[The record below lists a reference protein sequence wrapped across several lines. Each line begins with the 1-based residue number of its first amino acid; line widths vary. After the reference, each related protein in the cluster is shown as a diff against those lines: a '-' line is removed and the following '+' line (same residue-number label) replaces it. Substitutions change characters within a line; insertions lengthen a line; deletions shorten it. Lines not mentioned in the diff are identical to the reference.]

1 MKETA
6 EEKLNEAQ
14 PADRRER
21 IDAET
26 MEEIRREDEVTT
38 NKVLTVPN
46 ILSLIRLLM
55 IPLIVWVYVGKKDY
69 LLALVLIVVSFATD
83 VVDGWIA
90 RRFNMISRVGKL
102 LDPAADKFTQ
112 AAVLGCLMTRFPHMV
127 YPFVFIF
134 IKDLT
139 ILGLGY
145 LMYRKTKVIAGAKW
159 YGKLSTGILYG
170 TFVLHLAWIGIPATV
185 SDILIVI
192 CLVSMAVAF
201 VLYLIRIFRIW
212 REETKGK

>member
-1 MKETA
+1 M
-6 EEKLNEAQ
+6 EEKTNEAQ
-14 PADRRER
+14 AEDRRER

-26 MEEIRREDEVTT
+26 RAEIQKEYEVTT
-38 NKVLTVPN
+38 NKVFTIPN
-46 ILSLIRLLM
+46 LLSLVRFLM
-55 IPLIVWVYVGKKDY
+55 IPLIIWVYVGKKDY
-69 LLALVLIVVSFATD
+69 ILALILIVVSFATD

-90 RRFNMISRVGKL
+90 RRYNMISRVGKL

-112 AAVLGCLMTRFPHMV
+112 AAVLGCLTTRFPHMI

-139 ILGLGY
+139 ILGIGY

-170 TFVLHLAWIGIPATV
+170 TFVLHLAWIGIPQTV
-185 SDILIVI
+185 SDILIAI

-201 VLYLIRIFRIW
+201 VFYLIRIYRIW
-212 REETKGK
+212 REETKGN